1 MIFAGSAS
9 SSLSEVEVGSNRA
22 RPPGDAMQH
31 DHVPGEHPFRP
42 LLSLVSG
49 IGTNRRC

>member
-9 SSLSEVEVGSNRA
+9 SSLSEVEVGSNRV

-31 DHVPGEHPFRP
+31 DHDLMGLLDRP
-42 LLSLVSG
+42 YRPVV
-49 IGTNRRC
+49 R